1 MRGQVAAC
9 QLHRMSHAFPTMSEL
24 NLPLV
29 AMYRHRHVGLPTKG
43 TPCTIRAAFR
53 HWSSS
58 AKYASCFSRVF
69 CKAEYT
75 RWLYSNTIIIKIHQ
89 PDELQQYSYITHAV
103 TSATRS
109 TFYRQKLPN
118 CGLQG
123 PMPSDQKPSGSNLL
137 PVGSFTCTHYSNG

>member
-1 MRGQVAAC
+1 
-9 QLHRMSHAFPTMSEL
+9 
-24 NLPLV
+24 
-29 AMYRHRHVGLPTKG
+29 MYRHRHVGLPTKG

-58 AKYASCFSRVF
+58 AKYASSFSRVF

-103 TSATRS
+103 TSATVL
-109 TFYRQKLPN
+109 YPVN
-118 CGLQG
+118 I
-123 PMPSDQKPSGSNLL
+123 L
-137 PVGSFTCTHYSNG
+137 PVEAPLLVVYRDPCHQIRSQWIQPSTGRFFYMYALQQWMDAGASKHVGPSHTGRYR